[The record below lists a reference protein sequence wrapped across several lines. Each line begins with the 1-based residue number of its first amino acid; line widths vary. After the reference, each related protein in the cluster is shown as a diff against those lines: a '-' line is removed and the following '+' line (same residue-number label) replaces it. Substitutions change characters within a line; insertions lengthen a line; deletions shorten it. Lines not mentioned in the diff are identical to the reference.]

1 MAEIVESERGLLRE
15 TLERESASVRRQA
28 MEVCANNGSEM
39 MMSML
44 SKGDVQK
51 RLQTERH
58 KVLLM
63 TDALKREMEG
73 LRSEL
78 GEAREGAK
86 DLAHAVSMVEREKQ
100 EADASKIV
108 QVVGFNGALEM
119 DNI

>member
-1 MAEIVESERGLLRE
+1 MMSVSNEQVLLDELENVRAEMAEIVESERGLLRE
-15 TLERESASVRRQA
+15 TLERESASIRRQV

-51 RLQTERH
+51 RLQTERD

-63 TDALKREMEG
+63 TDALKREMEA

-78 GEAREGAK
+78 GEARVRNQSFSA
-86 DLAHAVSMVEREKQ
+86 LPSTLVHRSM
-100 EADASKIV
+100 
-108 QVVGFNGALEM
+108 
-119 DNI
+119 

>member
-1 MAEIVESERGLLRE
+1 MMSVSNEPASGDAGKRE
-15 TLERESASVRRQA
+15 CVHQTPA

-51 RLQTERH
+51 RLQTERD

-63 TDALKREMEG
+63 TDALKRGMEG

-78 GEAREGAK
+78 GEARVRNQSLNA
-86 DLAHAVSMVEREKQ
+86 LPSTLVHRSM
-100 EADASKIV
+100 
-108 QVVGFNGALEM
+108 
-119 DNI
+119 

>member
-1 MAEIVESERGLLRE
+1 
-15 TLERESASVRRQA
+15 

-51 RLQTERH
+51 RLQTERD

-78 GEAREGAK
+78 GEARVRNQSFNA
-86 DLAHAVSMVEREKQ
+86 LPSTLVHRSM
-100 EADASKIV
+100 
-108 QVVGFNGALEM
+108 
-119 DNI
+119 